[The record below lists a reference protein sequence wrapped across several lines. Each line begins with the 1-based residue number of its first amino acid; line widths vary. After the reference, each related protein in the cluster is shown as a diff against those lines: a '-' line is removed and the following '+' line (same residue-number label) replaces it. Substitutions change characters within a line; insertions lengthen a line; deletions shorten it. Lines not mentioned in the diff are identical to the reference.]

1 MVWPLGY
8 KTLIQIIQ
16 IPTLQDVKMECPKV
30 QGCTSIPS
38 IQDVKMECPEVQ
50 RYTCI
55 PYYEDYG
62 YYNMT

>member
-1 MVWPLGY
+1 
-8 KTLIQIIQ
+8 
-16 IPTLQDVKMECPKV
+16 MECPKV